1 MEEILTDIEIIENND
16 NSLKDFYI
24 ENEKTEIYNNL
35 IKSSEKKY
43 RITKFEKAKIIG
55 IRATQLES
63 GIDTLLEYDSLKTL
77 NINNNLDIAE
87 HEFKKGLIPIII
99 KRKLANE
106 KNIYIQFNYNNFENL
121 ETI

>member
-77 NINNNLDIAE
+77 NINNN
-87 HEFKKGLIPIII
+87 
-99 KRKLANE
+99 
-106 KNIYIQFNYNNFENL
+106 
-121 ETI
+121 